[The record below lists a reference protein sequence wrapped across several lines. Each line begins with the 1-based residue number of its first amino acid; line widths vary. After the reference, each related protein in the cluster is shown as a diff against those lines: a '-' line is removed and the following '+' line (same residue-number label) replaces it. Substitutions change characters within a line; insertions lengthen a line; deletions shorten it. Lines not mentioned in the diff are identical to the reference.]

1 MRLLRGHD
9 KDVRAVAYTPDGRL
23 VSGGG
28 DRTVRVWDAATG
40 ACTAVVKA
48 KGPVYA
54 VAAAPDGQTIAY
66 AGRHAPRAESD
77 VEPSPFRRIQ
87 ASYDLPAAVSF
98 PVKVIVAIFA

>member
-9 KDVRAVAYTPDGRL
+9 KDVRAVAYTPNGRL

-66 AGRHAPRAESD
+66 AGRHAPRAESNFVYLCDPAGKPLGQYELRTEDD
-77 VEPSPFRRIQ
+77 VWERE
-87 ASYDLPAAVSF
+87 
-98 PVKVIVAIFA
+98 